1 MQLALHK
8 AAKFYYYP
16 GWWEPS
22 TTFDVQVNLDVW
34 GKLPTHYQE
43 IFKAACHEVYMNT
56 LAEYEHKNSQALKEL
71 PNNGVELVEF
81 SSEIL
86 QAAQKE
92 TEKLLNLYAR
102 IDTPFKEIYDEWRN
116 FKKQI
121 RSWSKL
127 NHID

>member
-1 MQLALHK
+1 
-8 AAKFYYYP
+8 
-16 GWWEPS
+16 
-22 TTFDVQVNLDVW
+22 
-34 GKLPTHYQE
+34 
-43 IFKAACHEVYMNT
+43 
-56 LAEYEHKNSQALKEL
+56 LKEL